1 MMMKKY
7 MFFSIVLIVSLLLSC
22 SDFLD
27 KAPDEDLTV
36 EDVFTSP
43 IWTRNFLAHVYS
55 WIPTESNFADDGGA
69 WRSPFVGGSD
79 EMEIA
84 YGGAYAHEI
93 NSGAWNSSNVTRVPI
108 WNETYQA
115 MRKVNTFLEN
125 VDNVPTSKEQ
135 INIWKGESF
144 FLRAYFHFLSFRAYG
159 PIVLLDHTVNTDDDL
174 LSYNRRPVEE
184 CIDFMVADLDR
195 AIELLPDNF
204 PPEEVGRATRV
215 AALALKSRILLYAAS
230 PLYNGNTA
238 FESFRDSTG
247 LQLFPQTY
255 NADKWKLAAD
265 AARQTIQVAEAAGY
279 GLYRSLSNDPVANYT
294 EIFINNWNK
303 EVLFAKNVDRY
314 AHHFRCAD
322 PISLSGFSI
331 FNPTQEMIDAY
342 QMADGSTPITGYT
355 NNGLTPI
362 INSTSG
368 YVEDGY
374 TETAMEG
381 RWPSG
386 VRNMFVNRE
395 PRFYA
400 SINFPGQRWKN
411 HTLEL
416 WYNGID
422 GRRNA
427 GSDYCKT
434 GYLMRKAMNERNRW
448 NPWQVEQNTWIMFR
462 MAEMYLNYAEALNE
476 FSGPTA
482 EVYDHVNAIRDRSGL
497 PGLETGLSK
506 EEMRER
512 IKHERRIELAFETH
526 RFFDV
531 RRWKEAEETQGRPV
545 HSLNIFEGDFLQDD
559 SFYERIKVEERIFT
573 APKHYFF
580 PIQQNEIDKNVRNLI
595 QNPGW

>member
-1 MMMKKY
+1 MKKY
-7 MFFSIVLIVSLLLSC
+7 ILFLVVSIVSLLMSC
-22 SDFLD
+22 DQYLD
-27 KAPDEDLTV
+27 KGPDEDLTV
-36 EDVFTSP
+36 EDIFTSP

-55 WIPTESNFADDGGA
+55 WLPNETNFADDGGL

-84 YGGAYAHEI
+84 YGGAFSHEI
-93 NSGAWNSSNVTRVPI
+93 NSGAWNSSNITRVPI

-115 MRKVNTFLEN
+115 LRRVNTFLEN
-125 VDNVPTSKEQ
+125 VDNVPTSRTQ
-135 INIWKGESF
+135 IETWKGEGY

-159 PIVLLDHTVNTDDDL
+159 PIILLDHTIDSDDDL
-174 LSYNRRPVEE
+174 LAYNRRPIEE
-184 CIDFMVADLDR
+184 SVDFILEDLDR
-195 AIELLPDNF
+195 AIDLLPAVSAQ
-204 PPEEVGRATRV
+204 EEVGRATSV
-215 AALALKSRILLYAAS
+215 AAMALKSRILLYAAS

-238 FESFRDSTG
+238 LEAFRDSTG
-247 LQLFPQTY
+247 LQMFPQTY
-255 NADKWKLAAD
+255 EADKWKLAAD
-265 AARQTIQVAEAAGY
+265 AARLTIQTAESAGY
-279 GLYRSLSNDPVANYT
+279 GLYRSASDNPVANYS

-303 EVLFAKNVDRY
+303 EILFARNVDRY
-314 AHHFRCAD
+314 GHHFRCAD

-331 FNPTQEMIDAY
+331 FNPTQEMVDAY
-342 QMADGSTPITGYT
+342 QMEDGSTPITGYT

-362 INSTSG
+362 INPQSG
-368 YVEDGY
+368 YVESGY
-374 TETAMEG
+374 VETAREG
-381 RWPSG
+381 RWPAG

-411 HTLEL
+411 HNLAV
-416 WYNGID
+416 WYEGVD

-448 NPWQVEQNTWIMFR
+448 NPWQVEQNTWIMLR

-482 EVYDHVNAIRDRSGL
+482 EVYEHVNMIRDRSGL
-497 PGLETGLSK
+497 PDLEPGLSK
-506 EEMRER
+506 EEMRAR

-531 RRWKEAEETQGRPV
+531 RRWKDAEISENKPI
-545 HSLNIFEGDFLQDD
+545 HSLNIFEGAHLQDN
-559 SFYERIKVEERIFT
+559 SFYQRIRVEQRIFT

-580 PIQQNEIDKNVRNLI
+580 PVEQNEVDKNVRSLI